1 MKRIGIVVF
10 PGSNCDRDVH
20 HVLNHDLKIPAD
32 LVWHANS
39 KLSAYDSFVVPGGFS
54 YGDHLRAGAIAAHTS
69 AADELKKQAKN
80 GRMILGICNGFQI
93 LVECGLLPGA
103 LVANKSLSFICRW
116 TTIRVETNTTAFT
129 SLFSFRQRVKIPI
142 AHGQGRY
149 IVDKQ
154 LLKSISKKN
163 QVVFRYC
170 EGNPNGSTDRIA
182 AVCNEDRNV
191 MGIMPHPER
200 APVFGAADEASLIFR
215 SLWDHLTG

>member
-1 MKRIGIVVF
+1 MERIGIVVF

-20 HVLNHDLKIPAD
+20 RVLNHDLKIPAD

-39 KLSAYDSFVVPGGFS
+39 KLSSYDSFVIPGGFS
-54 YGDHLRAGAIAAHTS
+54 YGDHLRAGAIAAHTP
-69 AADELKKQAKN
+69 AVEELKKKANK

-103 LVANKSLSFICRW
+103 LVTNKSLCFICGW
-116 TTIRVETNTTAFT
+116 TNIRVETNTTAFT
-129 SLFSFRQRVKIPI
+129 SLLSLGQTIKIPI

-154 LLKSISKKN
+154 ILASISKKN

-170 EGNPNGSTDRIA
+170 QNNPNGSTDSIA

-200 APVFGAADEASLIFR
+200 VPAFGIGHEASLIFR